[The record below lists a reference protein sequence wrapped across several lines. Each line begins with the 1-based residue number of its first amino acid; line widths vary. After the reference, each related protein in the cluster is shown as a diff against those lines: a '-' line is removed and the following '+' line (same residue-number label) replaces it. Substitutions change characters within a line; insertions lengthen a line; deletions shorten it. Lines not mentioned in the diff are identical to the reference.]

1 MICDVTGNATGIV
14 HQLRAVFDC
23 VITSK
28 ALCLFTNLKNAPGR
42 SHIIVS
48 CYPTMGQPDLGSETH
63 ISDIRTTHIG
73 IPSNRENRRS
83 AAAPLASTAR
93 HAAGRAARSPV
104 PEHAEQ
110 WAKVWS
116 REHTVSGHGQACRER
131 FFAICAKKR
140 IFAAPPACSSR
151 AHTSPPG
158 SVASYSS
165 KSARSRPLSLCAT
178 TGGRSAVLGAP
189 PNHVPRPFDLH
200 AVEGRHGA

>member
-1 MICDVTGNATGIV
+1 
-14 HQLRAVFDC
+14 
-23 VITSK
+23 
-28 ALCLFTNLKNAPGR
+28 
-42 SHIIVS
+42 
-48 CYPTMGQPDLGSETH
+48 MGQPDLGSETH
-63 ISDIRTTHIG
+63 ISDIRPTHIG
-73 IPSNRENRRS
+73 IPPKRESRRS
-83 AAAPLASTAR
+83 AATPLASTSR
-93 HAAGRAARSPV
+93 HAAGRATRSPV

-158 SVASYSS
+158 SVASYSP
-165 KSARSRPLSLCAT
+165 KGARSRVLSLCAT
-178 TGGRSAVLGAP
+178 IGSRSGLLGAP
-189 PNHVPRPFDLH
+189 PNHAAWPFDLH